1 MENEFPGL
9 LLSYCYYFIRM
20 AILDPF
26 LYITCWHIL
35 PKVDNIYLYIWEV
48 LVFVFL
54 LGVLSVEQ
62 YNSNV
67 IIEI

>member
-1 MENEFPGL
+1 
-9 LLSYCYYFIRM
+9 M

-26 LYITCWHIL
+26 LYITRWHIL